1 MILIPVS
8 LATIGGTTSLCHPPT
23 GVALLRRRHRP
34 TDDHSSRRCSKSRS
48 ELYED
53 FRLFMFLVFHAICVV
68 IVKSY
73 SPSSTDVLDPF
84 LPVLHFR
91 YGVEEEHTEYTDS
104 TYEEQSSQ
112 HGSKYNDNYND
123 DDDKNDD
130 VYYHGS
136 DGYDEENDDNGSDGV
151 VG

>member
-1 MILIPVS
+1 MVTHINQLYATHGVRLVWLPVLLVLILCA
-8 LATIGGTTSLCHPPT
+8 ATY
-23 GVALLRRRHRP
+23 VALLNFSLPLYHNILGF
-34 TDDHSSRRCSKSRS
+34 SCS
-48 ELYED
+48 
-53 FRLFMFLVFHAICVV
+53 RLFMFLVFHAICVV

-123 DDDKNDD
+123 DDDKNI
-130 VYYHGS
+130 
-136 DGYDEENDDNGSDGV
+136 
-151 VG
+151 

>member
-1 MILIPVS
+1 MVTHINQLYATHGVRLVWLPVLLVLILCA
-8 LATIGGTTSLCHPPT
+8 ATY
-23 GVALLRRRHRP
+23 VALLNFSVTLYHKILGF
-34 TDDHSSRRCSKSRS
+34 SCS
-48 ELYED
+48 
-53 FRLFMFLVFHAICVV
+53 RLFMFLVFHAICVV